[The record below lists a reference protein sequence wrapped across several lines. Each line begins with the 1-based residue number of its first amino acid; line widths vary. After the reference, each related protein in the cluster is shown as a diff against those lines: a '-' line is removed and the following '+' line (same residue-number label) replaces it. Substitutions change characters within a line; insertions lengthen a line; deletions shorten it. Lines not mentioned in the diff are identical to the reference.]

1 MTTVIEFIGQTAN
14 LCDEWEGGDRLPP
27 NDDSVS
33 DLIKK
38 IDIVHRSLASIDMG
52 GESVAD
58 QAAALGVLSLLASL
72 KVRIE
77 AIAAIPLKGDRH
89 DS

>member
-1 MTTVIEFIGQTAN
+1 MTTVIEFIGQAAN
-14 LCDEWEGGDRLPP
+14 LCDGWESGDRLPP

-52 GESVAD
+52 DESVVD

-77 AIAAIPLKGDRH
+77 AIAADTYAI
-89 DS
+89 